1 MEKKVSVHWA
11 WLLDSVASSNT
22 TVPIPIRSRMRARE
36 GLVKRRHV
44 RLKRRPEAADER
56 RA

>member
-11 WLLDSVASSNT
+11 WLLGSVASSNT
-22 TVPIPIRSRMRARE
+22 TVPIPVRSRMRALE
-36 GLVKRRHV
+36 GPVKNGQV
-44 RLKRRPEAADER
+44 RLKRRPGAADER